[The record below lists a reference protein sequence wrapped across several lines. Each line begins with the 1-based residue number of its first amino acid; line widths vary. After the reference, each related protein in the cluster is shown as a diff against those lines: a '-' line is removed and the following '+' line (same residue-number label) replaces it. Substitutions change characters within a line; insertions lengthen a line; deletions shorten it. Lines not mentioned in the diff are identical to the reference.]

1 MSYKSST
8 SASATFN
15 FRADLN
21 VKCFDDNFEAEVDQA
36 FLHVEQQNAH
46 VLASFEALV
55 ILTDL
60 RDPKLQ
66 AHITIDTTRFR
77 LSNLEKIYKFT
88 ASSDDVLIDKIT
100 SEDERVRRR
109 FYDVID
115 DWTEFELHV
124 YAAD

>member
-1 MSYKSST
+1 MNWKTSA

-15 FRADLN
+15 FQADLE
-21 VKCFDDNFEAEVDQA
+21 VKCFDDDFEAEIDQA

-66 AHITIDTTRFR
+66 AHVTIDTTRFR

-100 SEDERVRRR
+100 SEDEEVRRR
-109 FYDVID
+109 FFDVID